1 MDLTP
6 YIGWIVFAHVLG
18 AFAFAAGHGVSMFV
32 AFQIRR
38 DRDRERLEALL
49 DLSGWSLGLAGVGLL
64 VLLATGILAG
74 IVLGSWSRSWIWISL
89 VLLIVIG
96 GAMTP
101 IGSGYFTRVRVAL
114 GQRTRNLKAGDPDPV
129 PVSDAELDAILESK
143 RPELLLAI
151 GAGGFTLILWLMMFR
166 PF

>member
-6 YIGWIVFAHVLG
+6 YIGWIVFFHVLG

-64 VLLATGILAG
+64 AILVFGILAG
-74 IVLGSWSRSWIWISL
+74 IVLGSWDRAWLWISL
-89 VLLIVIG
+89 VLFIAIA

-101 IGSGYFTRVRVAL
+101 IGSGYFSSARLAL
-114 GQRTRNLKAGDPDPV
+114 GQRTRNLKAADPDPV
-129 PVSDAELDAILESK
+129 PVSDAELDKVLESK
-143 RPELLLAI
+143 RPELLLTI
-151 GAGGFTLILWLMMFR
+151 GAGGFTVILWLMMFK
-166 PF
+166 P

>member
-6 YIGWIVFAHVLG
+6 YIGWIVFFHVLG

-38 DRDRERLEALL
+38 ERDRERLEALL

-64 VLLATGILAG
+64 VLFVFGTLAG
-74 IVLGSWSRSWIWISL
+74 IVLGSWDRAWLWISL
-89 VLLIVIG
+89 VLFIAIA

-101 IGSGYFTRVRVAL
+101 IGSGYFSGARLAL
-114 GQRTRNLKAGDPDPV
+114 GQRTRNLKAADPDPV
-129 PVSDAELDAILESK
+129 PVSDKELDAILESK

-151 GAGGFTLILWLMMFR
+151 GAGGFTVILWLMMFK
-166 PF
+166 P

>member
-6 YIGWIVFAHVLG
+6 YIGWIVFVHVLG

-38 DRDRERLEALL
+38 ERQRDRLEALL

-64 VLLATGILAG
+64 ALLLSGILAG
-74 IVLGSWSRSWIWISL
+74 LVLGSWDRAWIWISL
-89 VLLIVIG
+89 VLFIVVG

-101 IGSGYFTRVRVAL
+101 LGSGYFTRARLAL
-114 GQRTRNLKAGDPDPV
+114 GQRTRSVKASDPDPV
-129 PVSDAELDAILESK
+129 PVSDEELDAILESR
-143 RPELLLAI
+143 RPEMLLAI
-151 GAGGFTLILWLMMFR
+151 GAGGFVVILWLMMFR
-166 PF
+166 P

>member
-6 YIGWIVFAHVLG
+6 YIGWIVFVHVLG

-38 DRDRERLEALL
+38 ERNRERLESLL
-49 DLSGWSLGLAGVGLL
+49 DLSGWALGLAGVGLL
-64 VLLATGILAG
+64 VLFVAGILAG
-74 IVLGSWSRSWIWISL
+74 IVLGSWGRPWLWISVIL
-89 VLLIVIG
+89 FIVIS

-101 IGSGYFTRVRVAL
+101 IGSMYFTRARTAL
-114 GQRTRNLKAGDPDPV
+114 GQRTRSLKASDPDPV
-129 PVSDAELDAILESK
+129 PASDEELDKILESK

-151 GAGGFTLILWLMMFR
+151 GAGGFTVILWLMMFR
-166 PF
+166 P

>member
-6 YIGWIVFAHVLG
+6 YIGWIVFVHVLG

-38 DRDRERLEALL
+38 ERERERLEALL
-49 DLSGWSLGLAGVGLL
+49 DLSGWSLGLAGVGML
-64 VLLATGILAG
+64 VLLVAGILAG
-74 IVLGSWSRSWIWISL
+74 IVLGSWDRAWIWISL
-89 VLLIVIG
+89 VLFIVVG

-101 IGSGYFTRVRVAL
+101 IGSTYFTRVRLGL
-114 GQRTRNLKAGDPDPV
+114 GQRTRSVKPADPDPV
-129 PVSDAELDAILESK
+129 PVSDEELDKLLESK

-151 GAGGFTLILWLMMFR
+151 GAGGFVVILWLMIFK
-166 PF
+166 P

>member
-6 YIGWIVFAHVLG
+6 YIGWIVFVHVLG

-38 DRDRERLEALL
+38 ERQRDRLEALL

-64 VLLATGILAG
+64 ALLLSGILAG
-74 IVLGSWSRSWIWISL
+74 LVLGSWDRAWIWISL
-89 VLLIVIG
+89 VLFIVVG

-101 IGSGYFTRVRVAL
+101 LGSGYFTRARLAL
-114 GQRTRNLKAGDPDPV
+114 GQRTRSVKASDPDPV
-129 PVSDAELDAILESK
+129 PASDEELDAILESR
-143 RPELLLAI
+143 RPEMLLAI
-151 GAGGFTLILWLMMFR
+151 GAGGFVVILWLMMFR
-166 PF
+166 P

>member
-6 YIGWIVFAHVLG
+6 YIGWIVFLHVLG

-38 DRDRERLEALL
+38 DRDRERLAALL
-49 DLSGWSLGLAGVGLL
+49 DLSGWSLGLAGLGLL
-64 VLLATGILAG
+64 VLFVFGVLAG
-74 IVLGSWSRSWIWISL
+74 IVLGSWDRAWLWISL
-89 VLLIVIG
+89 VLFILVA

-101 IGSGYFTRVRVAL
+101 IGSAYFTRARLAL
-114 GQRTRNLKAGDPDPV
+114 GQRTRSLKASDPDPV
-129 PVSDAELDAILESK
+129 PVSDAELDKVLQSK

-151 GAGGFTLILWLMMFR
+151 GAGGFTVILWLMMFK
-166 PF
+166 P

>member
-6 YIGWIVFAHVLG
+6 YIGWIVFLHVLG

-38 DRDRERLEALL
+38 ERDRERLEALL
-49 DLSGWSLGLAGVGLL
+49 DLSAWSLGLAGLGLL
-64 VLLATGILAG
+64 VLFVFGALAG
-74 IVLGSWSRSWIWISL
+74 IVLGSWDRAWLWISL
-89 VLLIVIG
+89 VLFIVVA

-101 IGSGYFTRVRVAL
+101 IGSAYFTRARLAL
-114 GQRTRNLKAGDPDPV
+114 GQRTRSLKAADPDPV
-129 PVSDAELDAILESK
+129 PASDAELDKVLDSK

-151 GAGGFTLILWLMMFR
+151 GAGGFTVILWLMMFK
-166 PF
+166 P

>member
-6 YIGWIVFAHVLG
+6 YIGWIVFVHVLG

-38 DRDRERLEALL
+38 ERDRERLEALL
-49 DLSGWSLGLAGVGLL
+49 DLSGWSLGLAGLGML
-64 VLLATGILAG
+64 VLLLAGILAG
-74 IVLGSWSRSWIWISL
+74 IVLGSWDRAWIWISL
-89 VLLIVIG
+89 VLFLVVG

-101 IGSGYFTRVRVAL
+101 IGSGYFTRARLGL
-114 GQRTRNLKAGDPDPV
+114 GQRTRSVKASDPDPV
-129 PVSDAELDAILESK
+129 PVSDEELDRILESK

-151 GAGGFTLILWLMMFR
+151 GAGGFTVILWLMMFR
-166 PF
+166 P

>member
-6 YIGWIVFAHVLG
+6 YIDWIVFVHVLS

-38 DRDRERLEALL
+38 ERDRERLEALL
-49 DLSGWSLGLAGVGLL
+49 DLSAWSLGLAGVGML
-64 VLLATGILAG
+64 VLLVSGILAG
-74 IVLGSWSRSWIWISL
+74 IVLGSWDQPWLWVSL
-89 VLLIVIG
+89 ILFIAIG

-101 IGSGYFTRVRVAL
+101 IGSAYFTRARLAL
-114 GQRTRNLKAGDPDPV
+114 GQRTRAVKASDPDPV
-129 PVSDAELDAILESK
+129 PVSDEELDRVLESK

-151 GAGGFTLILWLMMFR
+151 GAGGFVVILWLMMFR
-166 PF
+166 P